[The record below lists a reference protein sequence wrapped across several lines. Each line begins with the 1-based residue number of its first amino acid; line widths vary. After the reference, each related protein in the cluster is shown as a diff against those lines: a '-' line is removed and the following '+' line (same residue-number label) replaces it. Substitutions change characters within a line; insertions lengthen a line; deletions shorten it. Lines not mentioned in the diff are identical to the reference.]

1 MSDEI
6 FPSTGEE
13 QGAGY
18 SSGKGRAGTIKC
30 IITDDEPF
38 ARKGLQGYV
47 EKIDFLEL
55 KGVCE
60 NVLELNTLLKQGP
73 ADLLFLDIEMPYI
86 TGIDFLKN
94 ASNVPGISIPP
105 RVIFTTAYEK
115 YALQGF
121 ELEVLDYLLKPISF
135 ERFLKAANKAFDY
148 FHQQRSFPAEPDY
161 IFVKAENKLEKIHF
175 ADILF
180 VEALENYVAIYTREK
195 KIITHL
201 TLKMVLEKLPGGG
214 FIQPHKSYLVAIGKI
229 NSIEGNI
236 LHVLQYQVPISKYQ
250 KEEVM
255 EKIVNSKLL
264 KR

>member
-1 MSDEI
+1 MSELT
-6 FPSTGEE
+6 P
-13 QGAGY
+13 
-18 SSGKGRAGTIKC
+18 IKC

-38 ARKGLQGYV
+38 ARKGLQGYIGQ
-47 EKIDFLEL
+47 IDFLEL

-60 NVLELNTLLKQGP
+60 NAVELNSLLKKEP
-73 ADLLFLDIEMPYI
+73 ADLLFLDIEMPYV
-86 TGIDFLKN
+86 TGIDFLR
-94 ASNVPGISIPP
+94 SIPSP
-105 RVIFTTAYEK
+105 PKVIFTTAYEK

-135 ERFLKAANKAFDY
+135 ERFMKAANKAFD
-148 FHQQRSFPAEPDY
+148 FFRGQQAPAALQDY
-161 IFVKAENKLEKIHF
+161 IFVKSEGKLEKIHF
-175 ADILF
+175 SAILF
-180 VEALENYVAIYTREK
+180 AEALENYVAIYTLEK

-201 TLKMVLEKLPGGG
+201 TLKMLQEKLPAGV
-214 FIQPHKSYLVAIGKI
+214 FIQPHKSYLVSIEKI

>member
-1 MSDEI
+1 MS
-6 FPSTGEE
+6 
-13 QGAGY
+13 
-18 SSGKGRAGTIKC
+18 KIKC

-47 EKIDFLEL
+47 QEIDFLDL

-60 NVLELNTLLKQGP
+60 NALELNSLLKNEP
-73 ADLLFLDIEMPYI
+73 ADLLFLDIEMPYM

-94 ASNVPGISIPP
+94 LAAPP

-121 ELEVLDYLLKPISF
+121 ELEVLDYLMKPISF
-135 ERFLKAANKAFDY
+135 DRFLRAANKAFDY
-148 FHQQRSFPAEPDY
+148 FRLQQAPAASQDY
-161 IFVKAENKLEKIHF
+161 IFVKADSKLEKIHF
-175 ADILF
+175 AEILF
-180 VEALENYVAIYTREK
+180 AEALENYVAIYTREK

-201 TLKMVLEKLPGGG
+201 TLKMLQETLPANS
-214 FIQPHKSYLVAIGKI
+214 FIQPHKSYLASIDKI

-236 LHVLQYQVPISKYQ
+236 LHILHYQVPISKYQ